1 MNASDSGKFFEIMRS
16 IVQILSNILPRFFMK
31 FHMMSAVIWSYSIE
45 LVLLLLILPRKID
58 SLKLVI
64 PVAVKW

>member
-1 MNASDSGKFFEIMRS
+1 MNASDSGKFFEFIRS

-31 FHMMSAVIWSYSIE
+31 FHVMSAVIWSYSIE

>member
-1 MNASDSGKFFEIMRS
+1 MNASDSGKHFEFIHC
-16 IVQILSNILPRFFMK
+16 IVQILSNTFPRFFLK
-31 FHMMSAVIWSYSIE
+31 FHMMSAVIWSYSTE